1 MGANIFAPY
10 IQQPKSVLDYVG
22 EAEQRD
28 MRGAQLQGLQRQNAL
43 AGVLMQQQM
52 GDVQDKQARRNA
64 LQRVLSDPLI
74 TTPQA
79 REEAMFKDPLLM
91 DQGQAAQK
99 ARLDAEKL
107 RADTSKSTAE
117 ADEKQWG
124 LRVKKANTA
133 ITDIAALGSR
143 DEAIASLTR
152 HYQAGDIDQTK
163 YQSVL
168 ATIPQDAA
176 QFPAWRKQMLLRI
189 LDAKE
194 QLEAT
199 KPVLQTN
206 NTGGETVTQAIDPL
220 TGVPTVTGRLKNTQT
235 ADNAASNARMAA
247 DARAA
252 REQSASQFDQ
262 RLNYDKEK
270 DKAATT
276 GGANI
281 TEGER
286 NAGGYAARMTEASK
300 LLDQFEGK
308 GRATYKTDTLGG
320 VPLVGRSL
328 QTSAMTAEQQQYRQ
342 AQEDWVRAKLRKES
356 GASIAPDEMAR
367 EISAYF
373 PEPGDR
379 PENIAQKKQARAV
392 ANQAMVQSAGRGAPK
407 AEAAKPAA
415 PTPTPKPGAV
425 LRFDAQGNPVQ

>member
-64 LQRVLSDPLI
+64 LHRVLSDPLI

-220 TGVPTVTGRLKNTQT
+220 TGVPTVTGRLKNTQS
-235 ADNAASNARMAA
+235 ADNRATVGASLANAAAVRDAAKIQGDATRAAANAQRDQATEMKMADDYRAQSKEFGQAKSAHEQLTATLGSATTSPAATLAAATKFMKILDPGSVVRESELGMALAASGVLDRAANYVSTLQSGKKLTATQAA
-247 DARAA
+247 DFKMVSNQMFDAA
-252 REQSASQFDQ
+252 KKVQQMIDTDYQS
-262 RLNYDKEK
+262 
-270 DKAATT
+270 KAKQYGLRPEMVTQDL
-276 GGANI
+276 GQ
-281 TEGER
+281 
-286 NAGGYAARMTEASK
+286 NAGT
-300 LLDQFEGK
+300 
-308 GRATYKTDTLGG
+308 
-320 VPLVGRSL
+320 VP
-328 QTSAMTAEQQQYRQ
+328 
-342 AQEDWVRAKLRKES
+342 
-356 GASIAPDEMAR
+356 P
-367 EISAYF
+367 
-373 PEPGDR
+373 
-379 PENIAQKKQARAV
+379 AV
-392 ANQAMVQSAGRGAPK
+392 A
-407 AEAAKPAA
+407 AALARHGGK
-415 PTPTPKPGAV
+415 
-425 LRFDAQGNPVQ
+425 